1 MKFLLISSAL
11 MTADPML
18 YDSKLVCAEAAEN
31 IRNIAQFED
40 AVCIP
45 APIGFTQD
53 PAQMLQQMLAVIRN
67 QNALTDTQ
75 SDSTITE
82 Q

>member
-18 YDSKLVCAEAAEN
+18 YDNKTVCAEAAEN

-45 APIGFTQD
+45 APTGFTQT
-53 PAQMLQQMLAVIRN
+53 PADLLEQMLTVIES
-67 QNALTDTQ
+67 QKQLTNPQ
-75 SDSTITE
+75 SDSTITK